1 MPEYELNKEII
12 DRLNNLITMDF
23 LSLENNEKIKKDIGL
38 SEGFIKFCFNN
49 NRIPNKVY
57 DLDKL
62 TSEKLGCYLPK
73 YYTLHKV
80 CEHTSREYAKYIGV
94 EENKREE
101 YIEDC
106 LNVDEIFIKT
116 LSITLLKIFNSIT
129 SYGDIERMCQIF
141 LGNLEVILLKD
152 YSLVNIETLFNTRYC
167 GEEDGTI
174 GIYLEVMD
182 NATTIDFKNMC
193 KYMMDDKEKLL
204 HLSSYLYGLK
214 ESSSYYGKEDIVIN
228 IFKDIII
235 DAFKTINTILINK
248 EAMCFGICGECTE
261 VFILDTNE
269 INNPNIR
276 EDTSSICTECLRHKV
291 NDAR

>member
-23 LSLENNEKIKKDIGL
+23 LSLENNEKFKKDIGL
-38 SEGFIKFCFNN
+38 SEGFIKFCFNH

-57 DLDKL
+57 NLDNL
-62 TSEKLGCYLPK
+62 TTEKLGYYLPK
-73 YYTLHKV
+73 YYTLYKV
-80 CEHTSREYAKYIGV
+80 CEHTSREYGKYVGLK
-94 EENKREE
+94 ENKLDE
-101 YIEDC
+101 YVKDC
-106 LNVDEIFIKT
+106 LDVDEIFIKI

-129 SYGDIERMCQIF
+129 SYGDIESMCQIF

-152 YSLVNIETLFNTRYC
+152 YSLVNNETLFNVRYC

-174 GIYLEVMD
+174 GVYLEIMD
-182 NATTIDFKNMC
+182 TANTIDFKNMC
-193 KYMMDDKEKLL
+193 KYMINDKGKLL

-214 ESSSYYGKEDIVIN
+214 ESSSYYGKEDMVIN

-248 EAMCFGICGECTE
+248 EKMCLGICGECTE

-269 INNPNIR
+269 INDPNMRIN
-276 EDTSSICTECLRHKV
+276 TSCICTECLRHRNK
-291 NDAR
+291 

>member
-1 MPEYELNKEII
+1 MKKYKLSKKVIK
-12 DRLNNLITMDF
+12 RLEDLITMDF
-23 LSLENNEKIKKDIGL
+23 LSLEDNVKNKKDINL
-38 SEGFIKFCFNN
+38 TEKYIKFCFNH

-57 DLDKL
+57 NLDNL
-62 TSEKLGCYLPK
+62 TSEKLGYYLPR
-73 YYTLHKV
+73 YYTLNKV
-80 CEHTSREYAKYIGV
+80 SDYINREFGKHIGLK
-94 EENKREE
+94 ENKLDE
-101 YIEDC
+101 YVEDC
-106 LNVDEIFIKT
+106 KNVDEIFIKT

-129 SYGDIERMCQIF
+129 SYGNIESMCQVF

-152 YSLVNIETLFNTRYC
+152 YSLVNSETIFNTRYC

-182 NATTIDFKNMC
+182 NVHTIDFKNMC
-193 KYMMDDKEKLL
+193 KYMIDNKEKLL

-214 ESSSYYGKEDIVIN
+214 ESSSYYGKEDVVVN

-248 EAMCFGICGECTE
+248 EKMCFGVCGECTE

-269 INNPNIR
+269 ISNPNMKK
-276 EDTSSICTECLRHKV
+276 DTSSICTECLK
-291 NDAR
+291 ATIK

>member
-23 LSLENNEKIKKDIGL
+23 LSLENNEKFKKDIGL
-38 SEGFIKFCFNN
+38 SEGFIKFCFNH

-57 DLDKL
+57 NLDNL
-62 TSEKLGCYLPK
+62 TTEKLGYYLPK
-73 YYTLHKV
+73 YYTLYKV
-80 CEHTSREYAKYIGV
+80 CEHTSREYGKYVGLK
-94 EENKREE
+94 ENKLDE
-101 YIEDC
+101 YVKDC
-106 LNVDEIFIKT
+106 LDVDEIFIKI

-129 SYGDIERMCQIF
+129 SYGDIESMCQIF

-152 YSLVNIETLFNTRYC
+152 YSLVNNETLFNVRYC

-174 GIYLEVMD
+174 GVYLEIMD
-182 NATTIDFKNMC
+182 TANTIDFKNMC
-193 KYMMDDKEKLL
+193 KYMINDKEKLL

-214 ESSSYYGKEDIVIN
+214 ESSSYYGKEDMVIN

-248 EAMCFGICGECTE
+248 EKMCLGICGECTE

-269 INNPNIR
+269 INNSNAR
-276 EDTSSICTECLRHKV
+276 KDTSCICTECLRYRSK
-291 NDAR
+291 

>member
-23 LSLENNEKIKKDIGL
+23 LSLENNEKFKKDIGL
-38 SEGFIKFCFNN
+38 SEGFIKFCFNH

-57 DLDKL
+57 NLDNL
-62 TSEKLGCYLPK
+62 TTEKLGYYLPK
-73 YYTLHKV
+73 YYTLYKV
-80 CEHTSREYAKYIGV
+80 CEHTSREYGKYVGLK
-94 EENKREE
+94 ENKLDE
-101 YIEDC
+101 YVKDC
-106 LNVDEIFIKT
+106 LDVDEIFIKI

-129 SYGDIERMCQIF
+129 SYGDIESMCQIF

-152 YSLVNIETLFNTRYC
+152 YSLVNNETLFNVRYC

-174 GIYLEVMD
+174 GVYLEVMD
-182 NATTIDFKNMC
+182 TAITIDFKNMC
-193 KYMMDDKEKLL
+193 KYMINDKGKLL

-214 ESSSYYGKEDIVIN
+214 ESSSYYGKEDMVIN

-248 EAMCFGICGECTE
+248 EKMCLGICGECTE

-269 INNPNIR
+269 INDPNMRIN
-276 EDTSSICTECLRHKV
+276 TSCICTECLRHRNK
-291 NDAR
+291 